1 MHKTRS
7 LSPRDA
13 AMILLLALFLT
24 SCASTSGASSLVT
37 DEGSLANHV
46 DEVVTLQGVLFVGT
60 KGARLLGVSVGS
72 FELKSMRGCRVEA
85 TGVLRYH
92 TDPRPVASQSGS
104 AFDANQMRAYPY
116 YSLRHPDV
124 PAKYADVHHARAFV
138 R

>member
-1 MHKTRS
+1 MHKSRS
-7 LSPRDA
+7 LSPRNA
-13 AMILLLALFLT
+13 AMILLLASFLT
-24 SCASTSGASSLVT
+24 SCASTSGASSLLT

-92 TDPRPVASQSGS
+92 TGAPQSGS

-116 YSLRHPDV
+116 YSLRHPDT
-124 PAKYADVHHARAFV
+124 PAKYADVRHARAFV